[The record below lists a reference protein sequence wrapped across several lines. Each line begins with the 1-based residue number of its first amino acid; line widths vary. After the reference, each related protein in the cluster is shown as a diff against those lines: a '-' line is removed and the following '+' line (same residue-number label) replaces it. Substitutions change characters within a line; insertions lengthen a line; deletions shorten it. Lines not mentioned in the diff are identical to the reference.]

1 MRYIIGV
8 FVTIGLLFLL
18 IFVLVM
24 GGGKDSNTGKV
35 PSTMKAL
42 QTYANTDATVRVT
55 IAGPV
60 VANQE
65 YKETRISVNRNEA
78 MLESINGYDG
88 VVTNA
93 KSYTNTREGYVSFL
107 RSIDR
112 MGFTK
117 GDTSKTLADERGYCA
132 LGNRYIFE
140 LVENGKTLQRF
151 WSTSCTGT
159 RTYLG
164 NASATLELFEAQ
176 IPDFAS
182 LIQASGVNL

>member
-24 GGGKDSNTGKV
+24 GGGKGSNTSKV

-60 VANQE
+60 VASQD
-65 YKETRISVNRNEA
+65 YKETRISVNRTTA
-78 MLESINGYDG
+78 TMESINGYDG
-88 VVTNA
+88 VVSNS
-93 KSYTNTREGYVSFL
+93 KSYPNTREGYVSFL

-112 MGFTK
+112 AGFTK

-132 LGNRYIFE
+132 LGNRYVFE

-151 WSTSCTGT
+151 WSTSCTGVK
-159 RTYLG
+159 TYQG
-164 NASATLELFEAQ
+164 NASTTLQLFERQ
-176 IPDFAS
+176 IPDFSA
-182 LIQASGVNL
+182 LVQAAGVNL